1 MRIVT
6 SIDVME
12 SHSTVSEGRPVLVSV
27 VMPTYNR
34 RNYIRESL
42 DSVLAQDFSDY
53 EVIVVDDGSTDG
65 TEEEIRPYEGR
76 IRYFRQENRG
86 AGVARNVGIRNSR
99 GTYIA
104 FMDSDDLSRPN
115 HLQSLYSFLDKN
127 PEFAMV
133 VGNGGYLG
141 GKYRNR
147 SAIISPKR
155 VKRLEKIGVT
165 VKDLFDGRVVRLQ
178 GTMTRKSVLEEV
190 GLLDEWFRMSYDLD
204 LALRIVKDH
213 QIGFINQEI
222 YLWRPHG
229 ANISSD
235 DELRSR
241 ENLRAL
247 EKLAVDFP
255 EGVEQIGTR
264 AFYNLCA
271 HRYYRL
277 AKALQSKG
285 DKRDSHEA
293 LRQAISLRPLSLKY
307 RVYSL
312 YWFAK
317 DFAAPRG

>member
-1 MRIVT
+1 MGSQSIVN
-6 SIDVME
+6 E
-12 SHSTVSEGRPVLVSV
+12 ERPVLVSV

-42 DSVLAQDFSDY
+42 DSVLAQDFSDF

-65 TEEEIRPYEGR
+65 TEEAVRPYEGR
-76 IRYFRQENRG
+76 IRYIRQENRG
-86 AGVARNVGIRNSR
+86 AGVARNVGIRNAR

-115 HLQSLYSFLDKN
+115 HLKSLCSFLDRN

-141 GKYRNR
+141 GEYRNR

-155 VKRLEKIGVT
+155 VKRIEERGVT

-204 LALRIVKDH
+204 LALRIVKNH
-213 QIGFINQEI
+213 RIGFINQEI

-229 ANISSD
+229 DNISSN

-255 EGVEQIGTR
+255 EGVEQIGKR
-264 AFYNLCA
+264 AFFDLCA

-277 AKALQSKG
+277 AKALASKG
-285 DKRDSHEA
+285 DMKGSRE
-293 LRQAISLRPLSLKY
+293 AISEAVALRPLFPKY
-307 RVYSL
+307 RL
-312 YWFAK
+312 YWIRWMF
-317 DFAAPRG
+317 G

>member
-1 MRIVT
+1 MKNQSKVIG
-6 SIDVME
+6 E
-12 SHSTVSEGRPVLVSV
+12 RPVLVSV
-27 VMPTYNR
+27 IMPTYNR

-42 DSVLAQDFSDY
+42 DSVLAQDFSGF

-76 IRYFRQENRG
+76 IRYIRQENRG
-86 AGVARNVGIRNSR
+86 AGVARNVGIRNAR

-104 FMDSDDLSRPN
+104 FMDSDDLSRPS
-115 HLQSLYSFLDKN
+115 HLKSLYSFLDKN

-155 VKRLEKIGVT
+155 VKRLEKRGVT

-229 ANISSD
+229 DNISSN

-255 EGVEQIGTR
+255 EGVDQIGTR

-307 RVYSL
+307 RLYSFH
-312 YWFAK
+312 WFAK
-317 DFAAPRG
+317 DFAAPSG

>member
-1 MRIVT
+1 MLTVA

-12 SHSTVSEGRPVLVSV
+12 IQSTVREERPILVSV

-42 DSVLAQDFSDY
+42 DSVLAQNFSDF

-65 TEEEIRPYEGR
+65 TEEEVRPYEGQ

-86 AGVARNVGIRNSR
+86 AGVARNVGIRNAR
-99 GTYIA
+99 GTCIA
-104 FMDSDDLSRPN
+104 FMDSDDLARPN
-115 HLQSLYSFLDKN
+115 HLQSLYSFLDRN

-133 VGNGGYLG
+133 VCNGGYVG
-141 GKYRNR
+141 GAYRNR
-147 SAIISPKR
+147 SAIISTKR
-155 VKRLEKIGVT
+155 VKRLEEIGVT

-178 GTMTRKSVLEEV
+178 GTMTRKSILDEV

-204 LALRIVKDH
+204 LALRIVKNH
-213 QIGFINQEI
+213 QIGFINQEL

-229 ANISSD
+229 DNISSN

-247 EKLAVDFP
+247 EKLAADFP
-255 EGVEQIGTR
+255 EGVEQIGGK
-264 AFYNLCA
+264 AFFNICA

-277 AKALQSKG
+277 AKALYQKG
-285 DKRDSHEA
+285 DKKGSHEA
-293 LRQAISLRPLSLKY
+293 LGQAISLRPLSLKY
-307 RVYSL
+307 RIYSL
-312 YWFAK
+312 HWFAK
-317 DFAAPRG
+317 DLIATRV

>member
-12 SHSTVSEGRPVLVSV
+12 GQAKISEERPVLVSV

-42 DSVLAQDFSDY
+42 DSVLAQDFSAF

-65 TEEEIRPYEGR
+65 TEKEVRPYEDR
-76 IRYFRQENRG
+76 IRYIRQENRG
-86 AGVARNVGIRNSR
+86 AGVARNVGIRNAR
-99 GTYIA
+99 GAYIA

-115 HLQSLYSFLDKN
+115 HLKNLYSFLDRN

-147 SAIISPKR
+147 SAIIAPKR
-155 VKRLEKIGVT
+155 VKRLEKRGVT

-178 GTMTRKSVLEEV
+178 GTMTRKSVFEEI
-190 GLLDEWFRMSYDLD
+190 GLLDEWFRLSYDLD
-204 LALRIVKDH
+204 IALRIIKDH
-213 QIGFINQEI
+213 QIGFINEEV
-222 YLWRPHG
+222 YLWRQHG
-229 ANISSD
+229 DNISSN

-247 EKLAVDFP
+247 EKLAGDFP
-255 EGVEQIGTR
+255 EGVEQIGER
-264 AFYNLCA
+264 AFFGLCA

-277 AKALQSKG
+277 AKALAIKG
-285 DKRDSHEA
+285 DMNGAREA
-293 LRQAISLRPLSLKY
+293 IGEAVALKPLLPKY
-307 RVYSL
+307 RL
-312 YWFAK
+312 YWL
-317 DFAAPRG
+317 RWMCS